1 MKKGPVYCSMVFV
14 ILFALALAALLIFA
28 PRLVAL
34 YAAWRLIS
42 AAVAGAVLA
51 AFYCSALPAA
61 VSLVCLF
68 LLLRNLLAEQP
79 FLRRNCTLIGIVSWC
94 CVVVAVVTLV
104 AGLRYMPLLLVTAA
118 MVFIFLILRI
128 VRRCFEAALALKE
141 ENSLTI

>member
-14 ILFALALAALLIFA
+14 ILFALALAALLVFA

-34 YAAWRLIS
+34 YAAWRLLS

-94 CVVVAVVTLV
+94 CVAVAAVTLV
-104 AGLRYMPLLLVTAA
+104 AGLRYMPLLLVSAA